1 MICFKYWLYF
11 IITYMQCNINCFIN
25 TYIVFLNSWPN
36 PEGISISYVLLTLI
50 INYASTEA
58 IQIFSNVYFPFLKC
72 EVINQVTIIYALYVT
87 YHYFE
92 KLNNWYKQMDGQNIN
107 TRLLTENSWLPER
120 DSLSK
125 PASVKPRVIMET
137 GSCY

>member
-1 MICFKYWLYF
+1 
-11 IITYMQCNINCFIN
+11 
-25 TYIVFLNSWPN
+25 
-36 PEGISISYVLLTLI
+36 
-50 INYASTEA
+50 
-58 IQIFSNVYFPFLKC
+58 
-72 EVINQVTIIYALYVT
+72 
-87 YHYFE
+87 
-92 KLNNWYKQMDGQNIN
+92 MDGQNIN